1 MGKIY
6 IEEHEGSERTA
17 FLRGILTRSLQD
29 AGLSFQESYQISSE
43 IRHQLIQNENQ
54 NDDQNGDIILTTKT
68 LKTLIEEHLRH
79 NYNSEIADNYLNS
92 VNIPATI
99 YVKGEDGRVS
109 NFSSLQ
115 LQHCLETVGLSMEQA
130 GVITAKVY
138 DALLHFEQN
147 EISSEHI
154 IHLTDQILVQEIA
167 PNIAHRYVCWTRFIR
182 SNKPLI
188 LLIGGTAGCGKSTIA
203 TELAHRLEIVRI
215 QSTDMLREVMRMMIP
230 DRLMPVLHCSSFNAW
245 KELPQHTHNSVQD
258 PEEDLINGYR
268 SQAELLAVA
277 IEAAIQRALHERV
290 SLIVE
295 GVHVHPSLLERIPE
309 NDNAII
315 IPIMLAALKPDELRR
330 RLKGRGQEA
339 PERRSKRYLKN
350 FEAIWNLQTGLLSD
364 ADQSPFYIIPN
375 DDKEKAVQHIMQIIL
390 DKLIQTCDENKK

>member
-6 IEEHEGSERTA
+6 IEEHEGSERAA

-29 AGLSFQESYQISSE
+29 AGLGFHDAYQISTE
-43 IRHQLIQNENQ
+43 IRHKLSQS
-54 NDDQNGDIILTTKT
+54 DSGDIILTTEE
-68 LKTLIEEHLRH
+68 LKNTIEQFLRD
-79 NYNSEIADNYLNS
+79 NNKSEIADNYLSS
-92 VNIPATI
+92 VNVPATI
-99 YVKGEDGRVS
+99 YVKADDGRVS

-115 LQHCLETVGLSMEQA
+115 LQHCLEAVGLNIEQA
-130 GVITAKVY
+130 SNITSKIY
-138 DALLHFEQN
+138 ETLLHM
-147 EISSEHI
+147 EIKEIPSQHI
-154 IHLTDQILVQEIA
+154 IDTTNQILTKEMDSGIA
-167 PNIAHRYVCWTRFIR
+167 FRYVCWTRFIR

-245 KELPQHTHNSVQD
+245 KELPQSDNNTD
-258 PEEDLINGYR
+258 EDLEDDLINGYR
-268 SQAELLAVA
+268 AQAELLAVA

-295 GVHVHPSLLERIPE
+295 GVHVHPSLLDRIQE
-309 NDNAII
+309 QHDAII
-315 IPIMLAALKPDELRR
+315 IPVMLAALKPDELRR

-339 PERRSKRYLKN
+339 PERRSKRYLKH
-350 FEAIWNLQTGLLSD
+350 FEAIWKLQIGLLSD
-364 ADQSPFYIIPN
+364 ADQSPFFIIPN
-375 DDKEKAVQHIMQIIL
+375 DDKEKAIKNIMQIIL
-390 DKLIQTCDENKK
+390 DQLIENCDDIKH